1 MQPLDITFIYLFLYL
16 GKQNTSTKHL
26 HNQKGIDMKYENV
39 IKNVTISISATGY
52 VVFNSEGEPIQEELL
67 CEMMNEYTNYTGAE
81 KMKLILDDISEHTR
95 WIAEKMCW
103 ELF

>member
-1 MQPLDITFIYLFLYL
+1 
-16 GKQNTSTKHL
+16 
-26 HNQKGIDMKYENV
+26 MKYENV